1 MYTVPSLHLVVSS
14 LAKTFLDDPD
24 ELAALV
30 EGVSHPFRVA
40 ILNELRAE
48 HKLSFGELR
57 RRVAASYENL
67 DFRALQFH
75 LFKMQMAGIVEIG
88 KEDGEGVVTLLRD
101 VRVTVAHP

>member
-1 MYTVPSLHLVVSS
+1 MVSP
-14 LAKTFLDDPD
+14 LAKSFLDDPD
-24 ELAALV
+24 ELAALI

-75 LFKMQMAGIVEIG
+75 LFKMQMAGIVEIRR
-88 KEDGEGVVTLLRD
+88 EEREGMVTLLRD
-101 VRVTVAHP
+101 VRVAIANP